1 MTIIEIENNL
11 NNLILNFNKET
22 FIFDLLLAYGT
33 PKSTIKRLIGSDHD
47 KLDTNGELIFRKKL
61 FFKVASKNLHSVIDE
76 LKTQKE
82 VTKHSPRFIIVT
94 DFETLLAYDTKTS
107 DSLDTEL
114 LNIVNHYD
122 FFLPLAGM
130 EKANFQDENPSDVRA
145 SIKMAKLYDEL
156 QKNNKFESKE
166 DRTFCD
172 FFTLRWQHFQFYE
185 KNILQDIKNSFDN
198 LNKEIKELNQTIKN
212 KKYFVS
218 NKLSVLEIEKKDDYI
233 QLIFS
238 NGEICKIEKEYIVNI
253 GFKDMENV
261 YIDDGDIQD
270 YSTRT
275 KFTAEEIFNNIKNLK
290 GYKRNE

>member
-11 NNLILNFNKET
+11 NNLISNFNKET

-33 PKSTIKRLIGSDHD
+33 PKSNIKRLIGSDHD

-130 EKANFQDENPSDVRA
+130 EKANFQDENPADVRA

-198 LNKEIKELNQTIKN
+198 LNKEIKELNKTIKN

-275 KFTAEEIFNNIKNLK
+275 KFTAEEILII
-290 GYKRNE
+290 

>member
-1 MTIIEIENNL
+1 MDTNTTYSILSNFSMTPDWVTAIATNVL
-11 NNLILNFNKET
+11 VLATCLYVYFSYKLTKET
-22 FIFDLLLAYGT
+22 IKLREVETSPFISIIFDMSFQSSSHSKIIIKNIGKAPAYNITFKIDEKYLPHFNGYTFENTIEYFAPEQELFILA
-33 PKSTIKRLIGSDHD
+33 
-47 KLDTNGELIFRKKL
+47 NGF
-61 FFKVASKNLHSVIDE
+61 KNL
-76 LKTQKE
+76 KE
-82 VTKHSPRFIIVT
+82 AGFDNIPIIVN
-94 DFETLLAYDTKTS
+94 YK
-107 DSLDTEL
+107 
-114 LNIVNHYD
+114 
-122 FFLPLAGM
+122 
-130 EKANFQDENPSDVRA
+130 
-145 SIKMAKLYDEL
+145 
-156 QKNNKFESKE
+156 SKD

-198 LNKEIKELNQTIKN
+198 LNKEIKELNKTIKN

-290 GYKRNE
+290 GYKINE

>member
-1 MTIIEIENNL
+1 MHQSKIY
-11 NNLILNFNKET
+11 IL
-22 FIFDLLLAYGT
+22 A
-33 PKSTIKRLIGSDHD
+33 
-47 KLDTNGELIFRKKL
+47 NGF
-61 FFKVASKNLHSVIDE
+61 KNL
-76 LKTQKE
+76 KE
-82 VTKHSPRFIIVT
+82 AGFDNIPIIVN
-94 DFETLLAYDTKTS
+94 YK
-107 DSLDTEL
+107 
-114 LNIVNHYD
+114 
-122 FFLPLAGM
+122 
-130 EKANFQDENPSDVRA
+130 
-145 SIKMAKLYDEL
+145 
-156 QKNNKFESKE
+156 SKD

-198 LNKEIKELNQTIKN
+198 LNKEIKELNKTIKN

-290 GYKRNE
+290 GYKINE

>member
-1 MTIIEIENNL
+1 MNINFTMTPDWVTAIATIILVLATCIYVYFSYKL
-11 NNLILNFNKET
+11 TKET
-22 FIFDLLLAYGT
+22 IKLREVETSPFISIIFDMSFQSSSHSKIIIKNIGKSPAYNITFKIDEKYLPHFNGYTFENTIEYFAPEQELFILA
-33 PKSTIKRLIGSDHD
+33 
-47 KLDTNGELIFRKKL
+47 NGF
-61 FFKVASKNLHSVIDE
+61 KNL
-76 LKTQKE
+76 KE
-82 VTKHSPRFIIVT
+82 AGFDNIPIIVN
-94 DFETLLAYDTKTS
+94 YK
-107 DSLDTEL
+107 
-114 LNIVNHYD
+114 
-122 FFLPLAGM
+122 
-130 EKANFQDENPSDVRA
+130 
-145 SIKMAKLYDEL
+145 
-156 QKNNKFESKE
+156 SKD

-198 LNKEIKELNQTIKN
+198 LNKEIKELNKTVKN

-233 QLIFS
+233 QFIFS

-290 GYKRNE
+290 GYKINE